1 VGSRADAPDRAAL
14 HCTAEAHAA
23 QQEIDRAHR
32 SPVGPD
38 RQPRSPEQM
47 SLLLKGP
54 TRGSL
59 QVMLAHHAE
68 PGDLEMIH
76 GTQEVL
82 GLLAG
87 RWSVDVLY
95 LLASGTR
102 RYSQI
107 FYEVG
112 EISKKTLTQTL
123 RTLEAK
129 DLIARRAFAE
139 VPLRVE
145 YSWTRR
151 GWSLSS
157 LLMAMYE
164 WAAQDGSM
172 RRTGHL
178 RLAA

>member
-1 VGSRADAPDRAAL
+1 
-14 HCTAEAHAA
+14 
-23 QQEIDRAHR
+23 
-32 SPVGPD
+32 
-38 RQPRSPEQM
+38 
-47 SLLLKGP
+47 
-54 TRGSL
+54 
-59 QVMLAHHAE
+59 MLAHQAE
-68 PGDLEMIH
+68 PGDLEMIR

-123 RTLEAK
+123 RTLEK
-129 DLIARRAFAE
+129 KGLVMRRVFPE

-145 YSWTRR
+145 YSLTTR

-164 WAAQDGSM
+164 WSAEDGST

-178 RLAA
+178 RVAA

>member
-1 VGSRADAPDRAAL
+1 MP
-14 HCTAEAHAA
+14 EHA
-23 QQEIDRAHR
+23 
-32 SPVGPD
+32 
-38 RQPRSPEQM
+38 
-47 SLLLKGP
+47 
-54 TRGSL
+54 
-59 QVMLAHHAE
+59 AE

-123 RTLEAK
+123 RALERNR
-129 DLIARRAFAE
+129 LVHRRVHGEA
-139 VPLRVE
+139 PLRVE
-145 YSWTRR
+145 YSLTPR
-151 GWSLSS
+151 GWSLTS

-164 WAAQDGSM
+164 WSAEERSDPV
-172 RRTGHL
+172 RGHL

>member
-1 VGSRADAPDRAAL
+1 L
-14 HCTAEAHAA
+14 W
-23 QQEIDRAHR
+23 I
-32 SPVGPD
+32 SPA
-38 RQPRSPEQM
+38 
-47 SLLLKGP
+47 
-54 TRGSL
+54 RGSV

-82 GLLAG
+82 RLLAG

-129 DLIARRAFAE
+129 GLVVRRVFPE
-139 VPLRVE
+139 MPLRVE
-145 YSWTRR
+145 YSLTTR

-164 WAAQDGSM
+164 WSAEDGST

-178 RLAA
+178 RVAA

>member
-1 VGSRADAPDRAAL
+1 
-14 HCTAEAHAA
+14 
-23 QQEIDRAHR
+23 
-32 SPVGPD
+32 
-38 RQPRSPEQM
+38 
-47 SLLLKGP
+47 
-54 TRGSL
+54 
-59 QVMLAHHAE
+59 MLAHHAE

-76 GTQEVL
+76 GTHEVL
-82 GLLAG
+82 GLLAR
-87 RWSVDVLY
+87 RWVVDFLY
-95 LLASGTR
+95 LLANGTR
-102 RYSQI
+102 RYNQI

-112 EISKKTLTQTL
+112 EVSKKTLTQTL

-129 DLIARRAFAE
+129 GLVARRVFPE

-145 YSWTRR
+145 YSLTTR

-164 WAAQDGSM
+164 WSAEDGSG

>member
-1 VGSRADAPDRAAL
+1 LP
-14 HCTAEAHAA
+14 EHASFLW
-23 QQEIDRAHR
+23 I
-32 SPVGPD
+32 GPA
-38 RQPRSPEQM
+38 
-47 SLLLKGP
+47 
-54 TRGSL
+54 RGSVE
-59 QVMLAHHAE
+59 VMLAHQAE

-87 RWSVDVLY
+87 RWSVDILY

-112 EISKKTLTQTL
+112 EISKKTLTHTL

-129 DLIARRAFAE
+129 GLVARRVFPE

-145 YSWTRR
+145 YSLTRR

-164 WAAQDGSM
+164 WSAEDGSA

>member
-1 VGSRADAPDRAAL
+1 
-14 HCTAEAHAA
+14 
-23 QQEIDRAHR
+23 
-32 SPVGPD
+32 
-38 RQPRSPEQM
+38 
-47 SLLLKGP
+47 
-54 TRGSL
+54 
-59 QVMLAHHAE
+59 
-68 PGDLEMIH
+68 MIH
-76 GTQEVL
+76 GTREVV
-82 GLLAG
+82 GLLSA
-87 RWSVDVLY
+87 RWSVDILY
-95 LLASGTR
+95 LLAGGTR

-123 RTLEAK
+123 RTLEANG
-129 DLIARRAFAE
+129 LVARRAFPE
-139 VPLRVE
+139 MPLRVE
-145 YSWTRR
+145 YSLTRR